1 MARQKSTS
9 GIIII
14 ILIEKG
20 LTCISQEKKIIYRSF
35 ALSLFHHVALF
46 YPVIQQSKNV
56 RWTRSNNITVSAA
69 AKAKPPLLPPSPP
82 LPIPPVDSSLTNQ
95 LTLPHTSNSI
105 HTTMTRSD
113 WWWIKSNMDVMHKQF
128 TFLSDIMWMWIT
140 SHVTSQTLYQK
151 GEVFDTMTLCSKN
164 LSTESL

>member
-1 MARQKSTS
+1 MPCIIVICSRKRHLINFYPISLSLQESENEGRGDRMARQKSTS
-9 GIIII
+9 GIII

-69 AKAKPPLLPPSPP
+69 AKAKPPLLPPASPS
-82 LPIPPVDSSLTNQ
+82 PIPPVDSSLTNQ

-105 HTTMTRSD
+105 HTRR
-113 WWWIKSNMDVMHKQF
+113 WIERLD
-128 TFLSDIMWMWIT
+128 D
-140 SHVTSQTLYQK
+140 
-151 GEVFDTMTLCSKN
+151 G
-164 LSTESL
+164 